1 MSLLPVR
8 TDPPIAVGGLLPPGP
23 VKSSGPE
30 ETWWAGVLDRCRFP
44 SAEDGPVTLAVSGG
58 PDSMAL
64 VVLARAAGL
73 DGTVVHVDHG
83 LRPGSEAEAPLV
95 EEAAGRFGFGFSGIK
110 VAVGPGADLEAR
122 ARRARYAVLPSGVLT
137 GHTMDD
143 QAETVLL
150 NLVRGAALDGLSGM
164 RDRSGGGAVEAV
176 RRPLLGLRRTE
187 TVDVCRRAGVVPFV
201 DPTNADPRF
210 RRNRVRAELLP
221 LLCDIAQRDV
231 VPVVARQAGL
241 MAEDVELL
249 EDLAAPL
256 DPTDVLALRTAPRP
270 IARRALRSWLRSG
283 EGHHPPSSAE
293 ISRVLEVVDG
303 RRRACQLSGGRRLS
317 RRAGRLSLTDV
328 RSVQGSG
335 AEG

>member
-1 MSLLPVR
+1 MSLPAR
-8 TDPPIAVGGLLPPGP
+8 TGAAIAAPRPLTAAPIH
-23 VKSSGPE
+23 SSGPE
-30 ETWWAGVLDRCRFP
+30 EPSWARLLDRCRFP
-44 SAEDGPVTLAVSGG
+44 PAEDGPVTLAVSGG

-64 VVLARAAGL
+64 MVLARAAGL

-83 LRPGSEAEAPLV
+83 LRPGSGLEAPLV
-95 EEAAGRFGFGFSGIK
+95 EQAAGRFGFGFRGIT

-164 RDRSGGGAVEAV
+164 RDRSGGGALEAV
-176 RRPLLGLRRTE
+176 RRPLLGLRRAE
-187 TVDVCRRAGVVPFV
+187 TVDVCRRAAVVPLA
-201 DPTNADPRF
+201 DPTNTDPRF

-231 VPVVARQAGL
+231 VPVVARQATL
-241 MAEDVELL
+241 MADDVELL
-249 EDLAAPL
+249 EDLAAAL
-256 DPTDVLALRTAPRP
+256 DPTDVVALRTAPRP
-270 IARRALRSWLRSG
+270 VARRALRAWLRSG
-283 EGHHPPSSAE
+283 EGHHPPTSAE

-303 RRRACQLSGGRRLS
+303 RRRACQLSGGRTLS

-328 RSVQGSG
+328 RSMQGSG